1 MANVFGILTAITLAF
16 AAFVALKNKAAYES
30 VIAETVTGR
39 ENLAK
44 AEVRLKAAEEILEK
58 LPVQRAAVDA
68 EVAQLIAVETKKKAE
83 NDATKVQIDAKAA
96 KIAENKQKL
105 DEIREKTQKVGDLKE
120 LASKMRA
127 TSAELEELSQSIA
140 TAEAEVANLTAQNT
154 SSEAQIGKAK
164 TLLEAFA
171 SGNSLPTLQTRIRS
185 IYPNWGFVTL
195 ASGNNAGV
203 VNNSSL
209 DVVRDDQVICKLLV
223 TAVESTSASASIV
236 PDSMKDDITLMVGD
250 LVVPGAKATAEKA
263 VKAGAN

>member
-1 MANVFGILTAITLAF
+1 MGYFFNSPAVFRNSPPALVAALTFPVFSLYTNP
-16 AAFVALKNKAAYES
+16 NKS
-30 VIAETVTGR
+30 LTSSG
-39 ENLAK
+39 
-44 AEVRLKAAEEILEK
+44 
-58 LPVQRAAVDA
+58 LP
-68 EVAQLIAVETKKKAE
+68 
-83 NDATKVQIDAKAA
+83 
-96 KIAENKQKL
+96 
-105 DEIREKTQKVGDLKE
+105 
-120 LASKMRA
+120 KMRA

-140 TAEAEVANLTAQNT
+140 TAEAEVANLTAQNS
-154 SSEAQIGKAK
+154 SSEAQVGKAK
-164 TLLEAFA
+164 MFLEAFA

-250 LVVPGAKATAEKA
+250 LVVPGARATAEKA